1 MIIEVFPVDSSGEG
15 EGFSSLKPF
24 LLNEV
29 TMNQDKYH
37 TMQMA
42 LLELVTLWIVLAA
55 TFLSIQMNSQFRV
68 ISSLLFPLLCCLLDQ
83 KDTLK
88 RSARLWKSLNTSS
101 PIIVHQ

>member
-1 MIIEVFPVDSSGEG
+1 MVIEVFPVDSSGEG

-42 LLELVTLWIVLAA
+42 PSRTCHI
-55 TFLSIQMNSQFRV
+55 MDR
-68 ISSLLFPLLCCLLDQ
+68 ISSYVSLHPNEFPVPRDQ
-83 KDTLK
+83 
-88 RSARLWKSLNTSS
+88 
-101 PIIVHQ
+101 